1 MNAASMTI
9 AAATSRPQRGRP
21 AGIPAS
27 SAILRT
33 AGLFP
38 ACPGMLR
45 WSASAKPAVRKR
57 RSIPTVRSALRKMQ
71 TSPPAK
77 AQRKPPASVRN
88 YAALML

>member
-9 AAATSRPQRGRP
+9 AAATSRPQRGRL
-21 AGIPAS
+21 AGISVS
-27 SAILRT
+27 SVILRT
-33 AGLFP
+33 VGLFP

-45 WSASAKPAVRKR
+45 RSASAKPTVSRR
-57 RSIPTVRSALRKMQ
+57 RSIPTVRSALRKMRI
-71 TSPPAK
+71 SLPAK